1 MRFSN
6 TEKLGVLKT
15 DEIVTKNLGWIFREQ
30 RISDVGIDAIIEQ
43 VDNGYPTGKLIA
55 VQIKSGKGNF
65 HLSEKKITHYISNI
79 HYNYWLSLNIPI
91 ILIAYFPESD
101 EIYWDE
107 ISESTLKRTKKKWK
121 IEIPKT
127 KRFNENSEKKLIQL
141 LSVKSQENILFE
153 LYKGSPKPETI
164 FDIAERV
171 ECISQSTKS
180 IYKIVEIISEM
191 REDTNEY
198 NLKLKEFAEKGY
210 SDKDQEVKSSF
221 KGFGRSL
228 NIMSKRLE
236 NEIQLFSETF
246 SVGFYAYEQ
255 IVTLNFT
262 LTENV
267 KDLLNAKSSIEN
279 IPESVSSA
287 LEGIESMRNG
297 VNGLPKKYS
306 TLREARSYLLDT
318 IDSLI
323 FEFNEAGNL
332 ARKVTEKIVT

>member
-6 TEKLGVLKT
+6 TERLGVIKT
-15 DEIVTKNLGWIFREQ
+15 DEIVTKNLVWIFREQ
-30 RISDVGIDAIIEQ
+30 TISDVGIDAIIEQ

-65 HLSEKKITHYISNI
+65 HLSYKKITHYVSNI

-141 LSVKSQENILFE
+141 LSIKSQENILFE

-164 FDIAERV
+164 FDIVERI
-171 ECISQSTKS
+171 ECISESTKS

-198 NLKLKEFAEKGY
+198 NLRMKEFAEKGY

-228 NIMSKRLE
+228 NIVSKRLE
-236 NEIQLFSETF
+236 NEVELFSETF
-246 SVGFYAYEQ
+246 SEGFYAYEQ

-287 LEGIESMRNG
+287 LEGIESMKNG

-332 ARKVTEKIVT
+332 ARKMTEKIVT

>member
-1 MRFSN
+1 MRFNN
-6 TEKLGVLKT
+6 TERLGVNKT
-15 DEIVTKNLGWIFREQ
+15 DEIVTKKLGWIFREQ
-30 RISDVGIDAIIEQ
+30 TISDVGIDAIVEQ

-65 HLSEKKITHYISNI
+65 HLSDKKITHYISNI

-101 EIYWDE
+101 KIYWDE

-141 LSVKSQENILFE
+141 LSAKPQENILFE

-171 ECISQSTKS
+171 ECISESTKS
-180 IYKIVEIISEM
+180 IYKIIEIISEM
-191 REDTNEY
+191 RENTNEY
-198 NLKLKEFAEKGY
+198 NLKLKEFAEKGH

-228 NIMSKRLE
+228 NIISKRLE
-236 NEIQLFSETF
+236 NEIELFSETF
-246 SVGFYAYEQ
+246 SEGFYAYEQ

-279 IPESVSSA
+279 IPESVSTA

-332 ARKVTEKIVT
+332 AKKMTEKIVT

>member
-6 TEKLGVLKT
+6 TERLGVIKT

-30 RISDVGIDAIIEQ
+30 TTSDVGIDAIIEQ

-65 HLSEKKITHYISNI
+65 HLSGKKITHYISNI

-141 LSVKSQENILFE
+141 LSAKTQESILFE

-171 ECISQSTKS
+171 ECLSESTKS
-180 IYKIVEIISEM
+180 IHKIAEIISEM
-191 REDTNEY
+191 RESTNEY
-198 NLKLKEFAEKGY
+198 NLKLKEFAKKGY

-228 NIMSKRLE
+228 NIISKRLE
-236 NEIQLFSETF
+236 NEIELFSETF
-246 SVGFYAYEQ
+246 SEGFYAYEQ

-279 IPESVSSA
+279 IPESVSNA

-306 TLREARSYLLDT
+306 TLREARNYLLNT

-332 ARKVTEKIVT
+332 ARKMTEKIVN

>member
-6 TEKLGVLKT
+6 TERLGVIKT

-30 RISDVGIDAIIEQ
+30 SISDVGIDAIIEQ

-65 HLSEKKITHYISNI
+65 HLSDKKITHYISNI

-101 EIYWDE
+101 EFFWDE

-121 IEIPKT
+121 IEISKT
-127 KRFNENSEKKLIQL
+127 KIFNENSEKKLIQL

-164 FDIAERV
+164 FDIVERV
-171 ECISQSTKS
+171 ECISKSTKS
-180 IYKIVEIISEM
+180 IYKIVEIIYEM

-228 NIMSKRLE
+228 NIISKRLE
-236 NEIQLFSETF
+236 NEIELFSETF
-246 SVGFYAYEQ
+246 AEGFYAYEQ

-262 LTENV
+262 LTESV
-267 KDLLNAKSSIEN
+267 KDLLNTQSSIEN
-279 IPESVSSA
+279 IPESVSNA

-297 VNGLPKKYS
+297 INGLPKKYS

-332 ARKVTEKIVT
+332 ARKMIEKTVT

>member
-6 TEKLGVLKT
+6 TERLGVIKT

-30 RISDVGIDAIIEQ
+30 TISDVGIDAIIEQ

-65 HLSEKKITHYISNI
+65 HLSDKKITHYISNI

-127 KRFNENSEKKLIQL
+127 KRFNENSENKLIQL

-164 FDIAERV
+164 FDIVERV
-171 ECISQSTKS
+171 ECISESTKS

-228 NIMSKRLE
+228 NIISKRLE
-236 NEIQLFSETF
+236 NEVELFSETF
-246 SVGFYAYEQ
+246 SEGFYAYEQ

-332 ARKVTEKIVT
+332 ARKMTEKIVT

>member
-1 MRFSN
+1 MRFNN
-6 TEKLGVLKT
+6 TERLGVIKT
-15 DEIVTKNLGWIFREQ
+15 DGIVTKNLGWIFREQ
-30 RISDVGIDAIIEQ
+30 TISDVGIDAIIEQ
-43 VDNGYPTGKLIA
+43 VDDGYPTGKLIA

-65 HLSEKKITHYISNI
+65 HLSDKKITHYVSNI

-101 EIYWDE
+101 EIYWNE

-127 KRFNENSEKKLIQL
+127 KKFNENSEKKLIQL
-141 LSVKSQENILFE
+141 LSTKPQENIIFE
-153 LYKGSPKPETI
+153 LYKGSPKSKTI

-171 ECISQSTKS
+171 ECLSESTKS

-191 REDTNEY
+191 RECTNEY
-198 NLKLKEFAEKGY
+198 NLKLNEFIEKGY
-210 SDKDQEVKSSF
+210 SDKDQQVNSSF

-228 NIMSKRLE
+228 NIISKRLE
-236 NEIQLFSETF
+236 NEVELFSDTF
-246 SVGFYAYEQ
+246 SEGFYAYEQ
-255 IVTLNFT
+255 IITLNFE
-262 LTENV
+262 LTENIT
-267 KDLLNAKSSIEN
+267 DLLNAKSSIEN
-279 IPESVSSA
+279 IPESVSTA
-287 LEGIESMRNG
+287 LEGIESMKSG

-306 TLREARSYLLDT
+306 TLREARSYLLET

-332 ARKVTEKIVT
+332 AKKLIEKITA

>member
-1 MRFSN
+1 M
-6 TEKLGVLKT
+6 KT
-15 DEIVTKNLGWIFREQ
+15 DGIVTKNLGWIFREQ
-30 RISDVGIDAIIEQ
+30 MISDVGIDAIIEQ
-43 VDNGYPTGKLIA
+43 VDDGYPTGKLIA

-65 HLSEKKITHYISNI
+65 HLSDKKITHYVSNI

-101 EIYWDE
+101 EIYWNE

-127 KRFNENSEKKLIQL
+127 KKFNENSKKKLIQL
-141 LSVKSQENILFE
+141 LSTKSQENIIFE
-153 LYKGSPKPETI
+153 LYKGSPKSKTI

-171 ECISQSTKS
+171 ECLSESTKS

-191 REDTNEY
+191 RECTNEY
-198 NLKLKEFAEKGY
+198 NLKLNEFIEKGY
-210 SDKDQEVKSSF
+210 SDKDQQVNSSF

-228 NIMSKRLE
+228 NIISKRLE
-236 NEIQLFSETF
+236 NEVELFSDTF
-246 SVGFYAYEQ
+246 SEGFYAYEQ
-255 IVTLNFT
+255 IITLNFE
-262 LTENV
+262 LTENIT
-267 KDLLNAKSSIEN
+267 DLLNAKSSIEN
-279 IPESVSSA
+279 IPESVSIA
-287 LEGIESMRNG
+287 LEGIESMKSG

-306 TLREARSYLLDT
+306 TLREARSYLLET

-332 ARKVTEKIVT
+332 AKKLIEKITA